1 MVNYSPL
8 VNGEKTTIISTCN
21 IKIIYFILIIIIIL
35 QVCCV
40 AYMVILTNLAKSINL
55 FDFNQ
60 TETNEYIDKFKII
73 IDSVC
78 STMIQC

>member
-21 IKIIYFILIIIIIL
+21 IRIIYFILIIIITL
-35 QVCCV
+35 QACCV
-40 AYMVILTNLAKSINL
+40 AYMVILTNLADSINL

-60 TETNEYIDKFKII
+60 TETTEYIDKFKII